1 MKIIQSYLR
10 TLAAGAALLLAGFG
24 PAQAQDSTQTDSLLQ
39 SIEQQMNQQEET
51 SQQSGTSGQTG
62 RSTSATTNPDISVIG
77 DFQSLY
83 HSEGERNW
91 DAYVNSLEINF
102 SSVIDP
108 YARAEFF
115 PVLEGEGGDL
125 HLHLEEAYLRTLS
138 LPLNLQLK
146 VGKYR
151 QQFGRMNLTHR
162 HALPVIDVPVAYE
175 SFMGEAMID
184 QGASLSWLIPNP
196 GFYQELIVDVTRGP
210 GESPL
215 FAYSEENNPKLM
227 AHLKN
232 FWSLSENATFELGLS
247 GAVGDNELGGRSRL
261 GGVNLTYIW
270 KPVRRNTYKSFE
282 WQAEFFF
289 SSLERPEPDNNPPV
303 GLDLTENAWGMYS
316 WVKYQL
322 GRRWH
327 LTGMYSY
334 GENPQDPDMTEQAV
348 SAYLGWYATEFQKLE
363 IGPRLST
370 ENNFGDTAFSGLL
383 RWVFVIGTH
392 GAHEY

>member
-1 MKIIQSYLR
+1 MLSNRFLSVCTAGILLFC
-10 TLAAGAALLLAGFG
+10 LAQ
-24 PAQAQDSTQTDSLLQ
+24 PVQAQDSTQTDTLLQ
-39 SIEQQMNQQEET
+39 SIQQQMNSQENDT
-51 SQQSGTSGQTG
+51 QASGQSGQSG
-62 RSTSATTNPDISVIG
+62 RSATATTNPDISVIG
-77 DFQSLY
+77 DFQTRY

-91 DAYVNSLEINF
+91 DAYVNSMEINF

-146 VGKYR
+146 VGKFR

-184 QGASLSWLIPNP
+184 QGASLSWLIPNQS
-196 GFYQELIVDVTRGP
+196 FYQELIVDVTRGP
-210 GESPL
+210 GNSPL
-215 FAYSEENNPKLM
+215 FAYSEENDPKLT

-232 FWSLSENATFELGLS
+232 FWSLTENATFELGFS
-247 GAVGDNELGGRSRL
+247 GAVGDNEFGGRSRL

-270 KPVRRNTYKSFE
+270 KPVRMNTYKSFE

-289 SSLERPEPDNNPPV
+289 SRLERPQPDNDLVVEPDLN
-303 GLDLTENAWGMYS
+303 ENAWGMYT
-316 WVKYQL
+316 WIRYQL

-334 GENPQDPDMTEQAV
+334 GENPQNPAMAEQAV

-363 IGPRLST
+363 IGPRIST
-370 ENNFGDTAFSGLL
+370 ENNFGDTAFSGLF
-383 RWVFVIGTH
+383 RWVFVIGSH